1 MARKKTATKPKVA
14 AKDAVEDVK
23 EVEEIKVPTKK
34 IYVVKF
40 DSEMENKEF
49 IEPGVVY
56 KQLPDRRTQKINALP
71 EPFKIRAGQTLKIDQ
86 ETYDYLIKKEALITA
101 EQKDERDKYRAK
113 KLKLKSGRA
122 EPKKEM
128 QTLSD
133 EEKIKLFV
141 ELPYLVGIE
150 EVPIEEQEE

>member
-1 MARKKTATKPKVA
+1 MARKKTATKPKV
-14 AKDAVEDVK
+14 KDAVEDVK
-23 EVEEIKVPTKK
+23 EVEEIKAPTKK

-56 KQLPDRRTQKINALP
+56 KQLPDRRTQKINVLP
-71 EPFKIRAGQTLKIDQ
+71 EPFRIRAGQTLKIDQ
-86 ETYDYLIKKEALITA
+86 ETYDFLIKKEALITA
-101 EQKDERDKYRAK
+101 EQKAERDKYRAK